1 MSLILLVMTFW
12 AYYTIWSPMFD
23 FMQIMFAISV
33 ISVDLPPTPVYA
45 FSMLKNSFF
54 TFLPNFFTNALNQ
67 PFYDK
72 LTMNNT
78 YYSVLKDFV
87 FLRNMGQIY
96 FILIVVILIVVI
108 AFGLSKKCFY
118 RPIKKW
124 CKNFIK

>member
-1 MSLILLVMTFW
+1 
-12 AYYTIWSPMFD
+12 MFD
-23 FMQIMFAISV
+23 FMQIMFV
-33 ISVDLPPTPVYA
+33 ISIINVDLPPTPVYA

-54 TFLPNFFTNALNQ
+54 IFLPNFFTNALNQ

-96 FILIVVILIVVI
+96 FILIVAILIVVL
-108 AFGLSKKCFY
+108 AFGYSKKFFNKSV
-118 RPIKKW
+118 KKW
-124 CKNFIK
+124 SKKFIK